1 MTYYGEPED
10 VSRQAETQAGPKVY
24 HVPHAIMDSIYET
37 LKFYANL
44 CSYQGERTGGVLAGC
59 PRGPTPTPDD
69 LIVHAQTVLQMI
81 DRNVLGRAGQ
91 ETGALCPHGMPLA
104 ENVCGPCSEGQ
115 PNRQWLI
122 RKRGYWYRPN
132 RAGYTASIAEAGRYT
147 EAEAKAEAA
156 IEPAIMQAIPLSQAL
171 GETPPEEESLRE
183 RSDLM
188 HKPAEY

>member
-1 MTYYGEPED
+1 MVAD
-10 VSRQAETQAGPKVY
+10 VVIPFETA
-24 HVPHAIMDSIYET
+24 
-37 LKFYANL
+37 
-44 CSYQGERTGGVLAGC
+44 R
-59 PRGPTPTPDD
+59 
-69 LIVHAQTVLQMI
+69 LI
-81 DRNVLGRAGQ
+81 RNVFLPANPRKLRKAHPDTVAAVELFLAKLSQ
-91 ETGALCPHGMPLA
+91 AACASAPETGALCPHGMPLA